1 MPKSTRVITRADLIS
16 DEKYGDERRARRA
29 AMLPI
34 KKLRRIEIGAHATL
48 YFESYD
54 TMLQQVQEM
63 LFVEKGGEEQI
74 EDELTSYNPLIP
86 QGDELVFTMM
96 FEIDDPFRRL
106 AILRRLGGI
115 EEHVFLQVGS
125 EKAYAVATQ
134 DDDVERTTEDGKT
147 SAVHFMR
154 FTLSKSQR
162 EAFAKP
168 ETQVIL
174 GMDHENYNH
183 IALLQPAS
191 RTELAKDFG

>member
-1 MPKSTRVITRADLIS
+1 M
-16 DEKYGDERRARRA
+16 
-29 AMLPI
+29 
-34 KKLRRIEIGAHATL
+34 
-48 YFESYD
+48 
-54 TMLQQVQEM
+54 
-63 LFVEKGGEEQI
+63 EKGGEEQI

-115 EEHVFLQVGS
+115 ENHVFLQVGS

-134 DDDVERTTEDGKT
+134 DDDVERTTDDGKT

-154 FTLSKSQR
+154 IKLTDSQR
-162 EAFAKP
+162 ENFAKP

-191 RTELAKDFG
+191 RAELAKDFG

>member
-1 MPKSTRVITRADLIS
+1 MPKSARVITRDDLIS

-63 LFVEKGGEEQI
+63 LFV
-74 EDELTSYNPLIP
+74 
-86 QGDELVFTMM
+86 
-96 FEIDDPFRRL
+96 DDPFRRL

-115 EEHVFLQVGS
+115 EDHVFLQVGS
-125 EKAYAVATQ
+125 EKSYAAATQ

-154 FTLSKSQR
+154 FKLTDSQR
-162 EAFAKP
+162 ENFAKP
-168 ETQVIL
+168 DTQVIL

-183 IALLQPAS
+183 IALLQPNS
-191 RTELAKDFG
+191 RAELAKDFG